1 MTVSSA
7 RQTDQIN
14 LGGPVDAGATL
25 HKARLE
31 QQWSIEDIAA
41 NLNLSS
47 EIIEALEAGDYSSLP
62 EWTFVRGYLSAYAR
76 LLGVAEDTVV
86 ANTGDPHPT
95 LGDLGSVIPVMD
107 GSVLKSRRKRIPSD
121 AKMRDRAYRRRSV
134 LIGVCIVIAVLIAWW
149 VGGLRPSAFEALFSE
164 MKNPQQD
171 SASMTVKIPLD
182 GSEPKDPSND

>member
-25 HKARLE
+25 QKSRLE

-41 NLNLSS
+41 NLNLSGD
-47 EIIEALEAGDYSSLP
+47 IIEALEAGDYSSLP
-62 EWTFVRGYLSAYAR
+62 EWTFVRGYLTAYAR
-76 LLGVAEDTVV
+76 LLGVAEDTIV
-86 ANTGDPHPT
+86 ANTGDPHSTP
-95 LGDLGSVIPVMD
+95 GDLGSVVPVMD
-107 GSVLKSRRKRIPSD
+107 GSVLKNRRKRIPSD
-121 AKMRDRAYRRRSV
+121 AKMRDRAYRRRSI

-149 VGGLRPSAFEALFSE
+149 IGGLRPSALFSK
-164 MKNPQQD
+164 MKNPQHD

-182 GSEPKDPSND
+182 ASEPKDQFND

>member
-1 MTVSSA
+1 MTVNSA

-14 LGGPVDAGATL
+14 LGGPVESGATL
-25 HKARLE
+25 QKSRLE

-62 EWTFVRGYLSAYAR
+62 EWTFVRGYLTAYAR

-86 ANTGDPHPT
+86 ANTGA
-95 LGDLGSVIPVMD
+95 LGSVVPVMD
-107 GSVLKSRRKRIPSD
+107 GSVLTRRRKRIPSD

-149 VGGLRPSAFEALFSE
+149 IGGLRPSAFEALFSE
-164 MKNPQQD
+164 MKNPQHD

-182 GSEPKDPSND
+182 ASEPKDPSND

>member
-25 HKARLE
+25 QKSRLE

-95 LGDLGSVIPVMD
+95 PGNLGSVVPVMD

-134 LIGVCIVIAVLIAWW
+134 LVGVCIVIAVLIAWW
-149 VGGLRPSAFEALFSE
+149 VGGLRPSAFEALISE
-164 MKNPQQD
+164 MKKPEQD

>member
-1 MTVSSA
+1 MSSA

-14 LGGPVDAGATL
+14 LDGPVDAGAKL
-25 HKARLE
+25 QKSRLE
-31 QQWSIEDIAA
+31 QHWSIEDVAA

-95 LGDLGSVIPVMD
+95 LGDLGSVVPVMD

-149 VGGLRPSAFEALFSE
+149 IGGLRPAAFEALFSE
-164 MKNPQQD
+164 MKNPQHD

-182 GSEPKDPSND
+182 ASEPKDQSND

>member
-1 MTVSSA
+1 MSSA
-7 RQTDQIN
+7 RQTDPIN
-14 LGGPVDAGATL
+14 LGGPVDAGAKL
-25 HKARLE
+25 QKSRLE

-86 ANTGDPHPT
+86 ANTGDPHSTP
-95 LGDLGSVIPVMD
+95 GDLGSVVPVMD

-164 MKNPQQD
+164 MKNPQHD

>member
-7 RQTDQIN
+7 RQTDPIN
-14 LGGPVDAGATL
+14 LGGPVDAGAKL
-25 HKARLE
+25 QKSRLE
-31 QQWSIEDIAA
+31 QHWSIEDIAA

-86 ANTGDPHPT
+86 ANTGDPHST
-95 LGDLGSVIPVMD
+95 LGDLGSVVPVMD

-182 GSEPKDPSND
+182 GSAPKDPSND